1 LPFNGELSHSSGAG
15 CDTGISHT
23 VNSIWTSYLPPFLRK
38 KLDGRYHLQKVIGNT
53 GWLVTDKILRMGVGL
68 AVGISVARFLGPEQF
83 GLFNYAVAFVSL
95 FSVFATL
102 GLDGIVVQELVHNP
116 AHKDEI
122 LGTAFLL
129 KFCGSGLTLL
139 VAVSAILW
147 LRPSDILTH
156 WLVTIVA
163 AGTVFQAFDAIDFWF
178 QARVESKFSV
188 YARSCAFLLVSATR
202 IILII
207 NHAPLLAFAWAASLE
222 MILGAAGLVVA
233 YRLRGQHVFAWR
245 ASAQRFR
252 QLLQHAWPLALSG
265 MAIMV
270 YMKIDQVMLGEMVGS
285 RAVVVYS
292 AAIRISEVWYFIP
305 ISIVGSV
312 YPSLIEARK
321 ASTAVYYQGLARL
334 FRLVAA
340 IALAIAIPMTFI
352 SGYVAKALYGTD
364 YEGVGPILA
373 VHIWAALFVFL
384 GVAQGPSNIIEG
396 LTKLALLRTFLGAVA
411 NVLLNLLLIPIYGA
425 FGAAV
430 ATTVSYALSGV
441 VLNAFSRRTR
451 KIFALQLSSM
461 MLIAPGKK

>member
-1 LPFNGELSHSSGAG
+1 
-15 CDTGISHT
+15 
-23 VNSIWTSYLPPFLRK
+23 
-38 KLDGRYHLQKVIGNT
+38 
-53 GWLVTDKILRMGVGL
+53 
-68 AVGISVARFLGPEQF
+68 
-83 GLFNYAVAFVSL
+83 
-95 FSVFATL
+95 
-102 GLDGIVVQELVHNP
+102 
-116 AHKDEI
+116 
-122 LGTAFLL
+122 
-129 KFCGSGLTLL
+129 
-139 VAVSAILW
+139 
-147 LRPSDILTH
+147 
-156 WLVTIVA
+156 
-163 AGTVFQAFDAIDFWF
+163 
-178 QARVESKFSV
+178 
-188 YARSCAFLLVSATR
+188 
-202 IILII
+202 
-207 NHAPLLAFAWAASLE
+207 
-222 MILGAAGLVVA
+222 
-233 YRLRGQHVFAWR
+233 
-245 ASAQRFR
+245 
-252 QLLQHAWPLALSG
+252 

-285 RAVVVYS
+285 RAVGVYS

-321 ASTAVYYQGLARL
+321 ASTAVYYQRLARL

-352 SGYVAKALYGTD
+352 SGYLAKALYGTD